1 MSTSNTPPA
10 TERKHPRL
18 LLFMHRVL
26 FICNLLFIA
35 CAVIQNTPI
44 ANTDAVPSA
53 VIVLGYFVA
62 PIFNFLLAVITIARK
77 LLGKLPLWHWLYGLN
92 LLMLIIQ
99 WVYLI
104 YVRGV

>member
-1 MSTSNTPPA
+1 MSTSNIPPI
-10 TERKHPRL
+10 TERKHPPL
-18 LLFMHRVL
+18 LLFSHRVI

-35 CAVIQNTPI
+35 CAIIQNTPI
-44 ANTDAVPSA
+44 ANTDTIPSA
-53 VIVLGYFVA
+53 VIVLGYLVA

-77 LLGKLPLWHWLYGLN
+77 LLKKLSHWHWLYGLN
-92 LLMLIIQ
+92 LLMLMLQ